1 MASVLSSL
9 SLVAG
14 LLLVGPVLLLAQ
26 RETSSGPLAAGPV
39 PDAPFS
45 AVATT
50 IVRRSLPNGTRI
62 DRTATAR
69 YFRDRLGRVRVEQAL
84 LVWDEAQPQP
94 AERELVTIAPEAGS
108 PKAFLL
114 GPATRTIWLSSR
126 EFNGGAI
133 IGGGGS
139 FVLPFRGG
147 RFLQFDSPR
156 YLRARFPDAL
166 SNGMREIL
174 SIPESSIVRQ
184 ELGQRTIGGVAALG
198 DRVTMAGT
206 DQAGG
211 VFEIVDERWESREL
225 GLLLES
231 RLADSRLGTVEY
243 RVSDIQRTE
252 PAPDL
257 FVVPTDYASS
267 GLFETG
273 KLTFV
278 NAYNVGANTSDLWLN
293 GRN

>member
-1 MASVLSSL
+1 MASILSSL

-14 LLLVGPVLLLAQ
+14 LLLVGPALLLAQ
-26 RETSSGPLAAGPV
+26 RELSTGPLTAGPIA
-39 PDAPFS
+39 DAPFS

-62 DRTATAR
+62 DRTATAG

-94 AERELVTIAPEAGS
+94 AERGLVTI
-108 PKAFLL
+108 
-114 GPATRTIWLSSR
+114 
-126 EFNGGAI
+126 
-133 IGGGGS
+133 
-139 FVLPFRGG
+139 
-147 RFLQFDSPR
+147 
-156 YLRARFPDAL
+156 
-166 SNGMREIL
+166 
-174 SIPESSIVRQ
+174 
-184 ELGQRTIGGVAALG
+184 ALG
-198 DRVTMAGT
+198 DRVTMTGT
-206 DQAGG
+206 DQGGG

-243 RVSDIQRTE
+243 RLSDIQRTE
-252 PAPDL
+252 PSPDL
-257 FVVPTDYASS
+257 FVVPTDYAIS

-278 NAYNVGANTSDLWLN
+278 NAYNVGANTTDLWLN
-293 GRN
+293 ARK